1 MIPAVLPAAGLSSR
15 MGRPKLLLS
24 LGGQTIIER
33 VVRTLTEAGVHA
45 VTVVGPEQVELAEA
59 AKSAGADVVLL
70 AEQTPDM
77 RASVLAGLDWIER
90 RFHPQPA
97 DPWLLIPADHP
108 TLNGAIIQQLRA
120 APAPCSIRIPTYQG
134 QRGHPVLIDWKHVAA
149 IRQLPAGEGI
159 NLHFRRQA
167 AETCEVPVDS
177 VDVLLDLDTPEDYQ
191 RLLDRFSLL

>member
-1 MIPAVLPAAGLSSR
+1 VIPAAGLSSR
-15 MGRPKLLLS
+15 MGRPKLLLP

-33 VVRTLTEAGVHA
+33 VVRTLTEAEVRA
-45 VTVVGPEQVELAEA
+45 VTVVGPAQAELAVA
-59 AKSAGADVVLL
+59 AKSAGADVVML

-77 RASVLAGLDWIER
+77 RATVLAGLDWIEGQL
-90 RFHPQPA
+90 QPRPG

-108 TLNGAIIQQLRA
+108 TLNAAVIQQLRA
-120 APAPCSIRIPTYQG
+120 APSFGSIRIPSHQG

-159 NLHFRRQA
+159 NVYFRRQA

-177 VDVLLDLDTPEDYQ
+177 ADVLLDLDTPEDYQ
-191 RLLDRFSLL
+191 RLLGRFP